1 MNNKLYIP
9 FDGKKLIA
17 VEHDEQI
24 YVAMRPIV
32 EGIGLDWKVQHRK
45 LVSSKKFSYGHM
57 TTTGEDGKQYQ
68 MLCIPLKKLNG
79 WLFSVNPEKVKE
91 SIRDTLIA
99 YQEECFV
106 VLYDYWHRGEAIR
119 EKVQAELEE
128 WRKYEKES
136 FEKAS
141 DAGKALS
148 DRKKEK
154 HFLESKIQECEMNLI
169 QPNLFD

>member
-17 VEHDEQI
+17 VEHDGQI

-32 EGIGLDWKVQHRK
+32 EGIGLEWARQAEK
-45 LVSSKKFSYGHM
+45 LNHTKFSCVHM
-57 TTTGEDGKQYQ
+57 YTTGVDGKKYQ

-91 SIRDTLIA
+91 SIRNTLIA

-106 VLYDYWHRGEAIR
+106 VLYDYWHQGEAIR
-119 EKVQAELEE
+119 AKVQTELNE
-128 WRKYEKES
+128 WRKREKES
-136 FEKAS
+136 FGKS
-141 DAGKALS
+141 SKAGKDLNS
-148 DRKKEK
+148 RKKEK
-154 HFLESKIQECEMNLI
+154 HFLELKIQECELNLI